1 MLAMRE
7 YTGTAATVAGVT
19 AVTGVLWAA
28 RRSLGESLLR
38 LALVRTLAAVEWVL
52 VLAAR
57 PLMESSAKATTT
69 TLVRLLARM
78 ALFRT
83 TVVLV
88 MLLRVPPPL
97 GSSVAVVRTTPTSI
111 LLLSTASLFVV
122 VVVVMWACLPGAMPL
137 PGLLSAWRSTTV
149 ALSRLVLSC
158 PLALV
163 SSSALVSTKLLVV
176 PSWPVALLATLCP
189 VVPLSVLVLGT
200 RLPTFLA
207 GAFEDYRWWFGRY
220 RRRGSDRR

>member
-1 MLAMRE
+1 MLALRE

-19 AVTGVLWAA
+19 AVTAVLWGT
-28 RRSLGESLLR
+28 RRSLVEPLLG
-38 LALVRTLAAVEWVL
+38 LALVRTFAAVEWVL

-57 PLMESSAKATTT
+57 PLMASSARVTTT
-69 TLVRLLARM
+69 TLVRLFARLV
-78 ALFRT
+78 LFRT
-83 TVVLV
+83 TVMLV
-88 MLLRVPPPL
+88 RVPPPL
-97 GSSVAVVRTTPTSI
+97 GSSLAVVRTTPTSI
-111 LLLSTASLFVV
+111 LLLLTASLFVV

-137 PGLLSAWRSTTV
+137 PGLFSAWRSTTV
-149 ALSRLVLSC
+149 ALSWLVLSC

-176 PSWPVALLATLCP
+176 TCRPVALLATLYP
-189 VVPLSVLVLGT
+189 AVPLSVLVLGT

-220 RRRGSDRR
+220 CRRGSDRR